1 MRVLSFVYFL
11 DNEWKD
17 RLKFVKIN
25 FNTPTI
31 DVVTKD
37 KAAQFSSILSS
48 VGGTLGLFTGFS
60 IFGGIEI
67 VYYVLKIILHC
78 IKRIFKIGP

>member
-1 MRVLSFVYFL
+1 MSINPFIYFIG
-11 DNEWKD
+11 NEWKN
-17 RLKFVKIN
+17 RLRFVKIY

-37 KAAQFSSILSS
+37 RAAKFSSVLSS
-48 VGGTLGLFTGFS
+48 VGGTLGLFTGLS

-78 IKRIFKIGP
+78 IKHISKN